1 MTMNGPPNDKPIA
14 IITVGA
20 SRIVGSQVEAILPN
34 IIADIGTEALVTT
47 TQNGVIVVAEIT
59 VITKVDLDLRDLA
72 VIQVSDATIPAIGMV
87 RSEALILGA
96 TEITVITTVDLDL
109 RDLAVVQVS
118 DATIPVIGMVRIKAS
133 ILDATEIT
141 VIVPADLD
149 LRDLAVAQISDTTIR
164 AISMV
169 LNKASILGA
178 DINRLP
184 NMVAHPAEWDHRR
197 IRHRSDSLRNWT

>member
-1 MTMNGPPNDKPIA
+1 MRRRCSCSAAQKNSESGVV
-14 IITVGA
+14 VGA

-34 IIADIGTEALVTT
+34 IIADIGTEALATM
-47 TQNGVIVVAEIT
+47 TQNGVIVVA
-59 VITKVDLDLRDLA
+59 
-72 VIQVSDATIPAIGMV
+72 
-87 RSEALILGA
+87 
-96 TEITVITTVDLDL
+96 EITVITTVDLDL

-118 DATIPVIGMVRIKAS
+118 DTTILVIGMVRIKAS

-149 LRDLAVAQISDTTIR
+149 LRDLAVAQISGTTIR